1 MSYFSFWMAKSL
13 IIAQIFLF
21 SCGFFLHA
29 VNAQKTNNPN
39 IIYIL
44 ADDLGFGEIGAYGQQ
59 KIKTPNLDRL
69 AADGMRFTRHYSSAP
84 VCAPSRFMLLTGN
97 HAGHAYIRGN
107 YELGGFEDRNEGG
120 QMPIYEG
127 VPTIAEVLKE
137 RGYKT
142 AMIGKWGL
150 GMPHNTGSPLLHG
163 FDQYYGYLDQKQ
175 AHNLYPT
182 HLWNNDRRDTLRNHS
197 IMVHTNL
204 DSIKN
209 RPYEYYIG
217 QEFAPQ
223 KLTEKALDFLEENK
237 NNPFFL
243 YFPTPLPHLSLQVP
257 EEWVSMYKGKF
268 EETPYDGGK
277 GYAPCKYPLSTYAGM
292 ISYLD
297 HQIGQIL
304 DKIDELGLSKNTII
318 MFSSDNGTTFLP
330 FVRPD
335 FFGSTAGLRGYKMEL
350 YEGGIRVPFIAKW
363 PGKIVPG
370 SVSDHLSA
378 QYDIYNTIADIT
390 GETKENDG
398 ISMLPVFIS
407 DQKNHPNHEYL
418 YFEYPENGG
427 QIAVISG
434 EWKGI
439 KKNLIQ
445 NPDAPWELY
454 LLTADPQESS
464 NLADQLPQMLQ
475 EMDEIVKKSHRC
487 AHIKEWEILD
497 KKDRK

>member
-1 MSYFSFWMAKSL
+1 MARNISKLL
-13 IIAQIFLF
+13 IILWIFGHLIHATYAQTT
-21 SCGFFLHA
+21 SR
-29 VNAQKTNNPN
+29 PN

-44 ADDLGFGEIGAYGQQ
+44 ADDLGYGEVGTYGQQ

-69 AADGMRFTRHYSSAP
+69 ASEGMKFTRHYSSAP

-107 YELGGFEDRNEGG
+107 YELGGFDDSNEGG
-120 QMPIYEG
+120 QMPLYEG
-127 VPTIAEVLKE
+127 VNTIAKVLKE
-137 RGYKT
+137 RGYET

-163 FDQYYGYLDQKQ
+163 FDYYYGYLDQKQ

-182 HLWNNDRRDTLRNHS
+182 HLWENDRRDTLQNHP
-197 IMVHTNL
+197 IIVHTSL

-209 RPYEYYIG
+209 REYTHYTG
-217 QEFAPQ
+217 QSYAPQ
-223 KLTEKALDFLEENK
+223 KLTEKALDFIDKNK

-243 YFPTPLPHLSLQVP
+243 YFPTPLPHLSLQLP

-268 EETPYDGGK
+268 EESPYDGDK

-304 DKIDELGLSKNTII
+304 QKVDELGLRDNTII
-318 MFSSDNGTTFLP
+318 MFSSDNGTTFAP
-330 FVRPD
+330 FVRHD
-335 FFGSTAGLRGYKMEL
+335 FFRSTGGLRGFKMEL
-350 YEGGIRVPFIAKW
+350 YEGGIRVPFIVRW
-363 PGKIVPG
+363 PGTIAPG

-378 QYDIYNTIADIT
+378 QYDIFNTFADIT
-390 GETKENDG
+390 GEPLENDG
-398 ISMLPVFIS
+398 ISMLPVLVS
-407 DQKNHPNHEYL
+407 DQKNHPNHDYL

-427 QIAVISG
+427 QIAVVLG

-439 KKNLIQ
+439 RKNLIQ

-454 LLTADPQESS
+454 LLTADPEESS
-464 NLADQLPQMLQ
+464 DLADQLPQILQ